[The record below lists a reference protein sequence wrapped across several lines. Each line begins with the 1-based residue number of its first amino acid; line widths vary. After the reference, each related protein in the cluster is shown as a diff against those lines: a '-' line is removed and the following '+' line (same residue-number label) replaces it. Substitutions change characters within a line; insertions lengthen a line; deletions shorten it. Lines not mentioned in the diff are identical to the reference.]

1 MIIMAKRSGNYVRTH
16 NGIYNLDTFNMFEIK
31 GDVLVINGGD
41 INVEIIDKHHDLTKF
56 ITFNKDI
63 IEVKEPNYPV
73 RYTLVKDYED
83 VDTLITNEGLV
94 KVNQIRAILFYNEY
108 ADSYVRYKIIE

>member
-31 GDVLVINGGD
+31 GDVLVINGGES
-41 INVEIIDKHHDLTKF
+41 NVEIIDKHHDLTKF

-83 VDTLITNEGLV
+83 IDTLLTNEGLV
-94 KVNQIRAILFYNEY
+94 KVNQIKAILIYNEY